1 MAIIISQDGR
11 PKPLEADFQITDGD
25 RPKVDELVSRLKE
38 SVQLDNKNKN
48 KKAIIL
54 AALAELSSEYMNLA
68 NDTEQ
73 LSFLEDNDATT

>member
-38 SVQLDNKNKN
+38 SVQLDNKNK
-48 KKAIIL
+48 KAVIL